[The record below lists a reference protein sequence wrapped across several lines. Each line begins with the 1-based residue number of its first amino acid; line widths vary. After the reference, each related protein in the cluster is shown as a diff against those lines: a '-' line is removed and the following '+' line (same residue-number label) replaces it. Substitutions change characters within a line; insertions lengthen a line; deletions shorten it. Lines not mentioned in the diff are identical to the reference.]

1 MSCQVAIALKMNA
14 VRVDAAFFGHRQ
26 QEQIEFFGRFG
37 QPWEETA
44 RFPAQCGSNASL
56 AMHPLLIGFH
66 QERPQTNI
74 KFGQAEHGS
83 GWRRASRRVP
93 RLMAEEGWF
102 VVSKMRSTL
111 PHPRGYLA
119 NRRLVRPSGPRRTMM
134 KTPCRLSTG
143 SAASR
148 NRSSTGGA

>member
-1 MSCQVAIALKMNA
+1 MLCPGSDSPGNG
-14 VRVDAAFFGHRQ
+14 VRVDATWFGHRQ

-44 RFPAQCGSNASL
+44 RFPTQCRSNASL

-83 GWRRASRRVP
+83 GWRRASSRVP
-93 RLMAEEGWF
+93 RLMAEEE
-102 VVSKMRSTL
+102 
-111 PHPRGYLA
+111 
-119 NRRLVRPSGPRRTMM
+119 LVRGFEDA
-134 KTPCRLSTG
+134 LD
-143 SAASR
+143 SAASAR
-148 NRSSTGGA
+148 FARDREDQSDVKFGRDLLQVV